1 LQAMFQY
8 GWPEAVAF
16 LALLVPFA
24 AAMSALLMAIAIRCK
39 SFKEAQASS
48 TVVLAAVS
56 LLPLVSVFDQR
67 GESPWHLWVP
77 ALAQST
83 LMARVLKGEAMGAAE
98 LATPL
103 AVCVV
108 LTSVCLLWVARRLND
123 AAVR

>member
-1 LQAMFQY
+1 LQALFQY
-8 GWPEAVAF
+8 GWREALAF
-16 LALLVPFA
+16 LALLLPFA
-24 AAMSALLMAIAIRCK
+24 AAMSALLMAIAIGCK

-83 LMARVLKGEAMGAAE
+83 LMARVLKGESLGAAD
-98 LATPL
+98 LAAQLMVCAGLTVL
-103 AVCVV
+103 A
-108 LTSVCLLWVARRLND
+108 LAWVARRLNN